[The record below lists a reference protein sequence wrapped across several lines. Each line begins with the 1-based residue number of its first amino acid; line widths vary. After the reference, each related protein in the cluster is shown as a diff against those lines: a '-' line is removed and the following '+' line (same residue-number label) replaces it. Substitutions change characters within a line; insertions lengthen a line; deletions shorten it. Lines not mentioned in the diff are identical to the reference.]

1 MKSFI
6 VGTIATAIAFYVL
19 VEFLPGFIEFD
30 GELVGL
36 LAIAA
41 IFGLVNG
48 LVGPIVKVLALP
60 LSLMTMGTV
69 GFLINGGL
77 LLVTAFVAGQAGF
90 DLTVGDFPP
99 NLTADTIVAAVIGAA
114 ALSIVSSVVGM
125 VVRD

>member
-1 MKSFI
+1 VKSFI
-6 VGTIATAIAFYVL
+6 AGTVATAIAFYVL
-19 VEFLPGFIEFD
+19 VEFLPGFVEYK

-36 LAIAA
+36 LAIAV

-48 LVGPIVKVLALP
+48 LIGPIVKILALP

-77 LLVTAFVAGQAGF
+77 LLVTAFVADQAGF
-90 DLTVGDFPP
+90 DLSVGDFPP
-99 NLTADTIVAAVIGAA
+99 KLTADTIVAAVVGAA
-114 ALSIVSSVVGM
+114 GLSIVSSAVGM